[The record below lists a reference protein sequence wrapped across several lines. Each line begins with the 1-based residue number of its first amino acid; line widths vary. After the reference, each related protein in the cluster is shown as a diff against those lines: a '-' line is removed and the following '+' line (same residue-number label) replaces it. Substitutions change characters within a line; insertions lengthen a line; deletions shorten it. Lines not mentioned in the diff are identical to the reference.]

1 MADGGYDHAICGST
15 AFAMLLAGLLA
26 AEHGRRVCLIGEAW
40 SPYRLPRRVDV
51 SVAAVTRPETWAL
64 LKRETPDILKLLG
77 SIGRGLYERADPLF
91 IAETPA
97 EVDRLGHVRWTA
109 AAYGFAAERVV
120 DPAITTS
127 GAICRIRDAAMLVT
141 GRAEPALEAWLDK
154 LGVVRLPELTTTV
167 TAKRDGTATIAANDR
182 ETEAGSLILADDTAI
197 LARQTPSDRHRLLT
211 ITACTAILTEPAP
224 RALPAPLCFYLDR
237 ELVLYQRAAK
247 NAVVALAHGDP
258 DTARARLGASTG
270 AVGAVRPTGQALFRC
285 VETLDGAPLI
295 GRSGRLKAIIA
306 AGLGD
311 TAAFV
316 APAVARV
323 LADAATEDD
332 AAYFTA
338 REVSKAAHRQSVA
351 ERDQPTAEAA
361 A

>member
-1 MADGGYDHAICGST
+1 MNGIARFSVG
-15 AFAMLLAGLLA
+15 AGLN
-26 AEHGRRVCLIGEAW
+26 AERALLQRVCDGLF
-40 SPYRLPRRVDV
+40 DCQ
-51 SVAAVTRPETWAL
+51 L
-64 LKRETPDILKLLG
+64 LL
-77 SIGRGLYERADPLF
+77 
-91 IAETPA
+91 
-97 EVDRLGHVRWTA
+97 W
-109 AAYGFAAERVV
+109 
-120 DPAITTS
+120 
-127 GAICRIRDAAMLVT
+127 
-141 GRAEPALEAWLDK
+141 
-154 LGVVRLPELTTTV
+154 
-167 TAKRDGTATIAANDR
+167 
-182 ETEAGSLILADDTAI
+182 
-197 LARQTPSDRHRLLT
+197 
-211 ITACTAILTEPAP
+211 
-224 RALPAPLCFYLDR
+224 
-237 ELVLYQRAAK
+237 
-247 NAVVALAHGDP
+247 
-258 DTARARLGASTG
+258 
-270 AVGAVRPTGQALFRC
+270 RPTGQALFRC